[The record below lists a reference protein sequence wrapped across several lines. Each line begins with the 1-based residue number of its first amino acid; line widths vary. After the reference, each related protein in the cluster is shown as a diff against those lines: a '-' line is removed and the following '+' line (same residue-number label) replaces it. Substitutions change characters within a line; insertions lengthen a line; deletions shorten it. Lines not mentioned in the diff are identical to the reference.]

1 MHIDDISRKIENW
14 LKQVVPD
21 VEVAV
26 VAALSAVPEPSKAAP
41 AQARQQVEICF
52 QSITHQKPD
61 RGARSR
67 DELFQLAYL
76 VRVRGPDPL
85 AGQRILS
92 KIYFAVHEAA
102 DLDIVSSTGSARS
115 DIDGGLATLQLVAR
129 LVRPA
134 RPVVAGVVTQPLEA
148 QLRQVGRIA
157 GRVVTEDGAPVMRAQ
172 IEAPALDKRTVS
184 DASGRFVIVGAPSAG
199 SVSLTVTARNRSM
212 EVSIDTA
219 RQSDV
224 TIVITKESAHA

>member
-1 MHIDDISRKIENW
+1 MHIDDVSRNLKKW

-21 VEVAV
+21 AEVAV
-26 VAALSAVPEPSKAAP
+26 VGALPAVPEPSKPASAP
-41 AQARQQVEICF
+41 QVEICF

-92 KIYFAVHEAA
+92 EIYFAVHESA
-102 DLDIVSSTGSARS
+102 DFEIVSTPGNAQS

-129 LVRPA
+129 LVHPA
-134 RPVVAGVVTQPLEA
+134 KPVVAGIVTQPLKA
-148 QLRQVGRIA
+148 HLRQIGRIA
-157 GRVVTEDGAPVMRAQ
+157 GRVVNEDGSPVMRAQ
-172 IEAPALDKRTVS
+172 IEAPALDKRAVS

-212 EVSIDTA
+212 EVSIDSA

>member
-1 MHIDDISRKIENW
+1 MHIDDVSRKIENW
-14 LKQVVPD
+14 LRQVAPD
-21 VEVAV
+21 AEVAV
-26 VAALSAVPEPSKAAP
+26 VAALSAVPEPSKDAA
-41 AQARQQVEICF
+41 AQARAQVDICF
-52 QSITHQKPD
+52 QSITHQRPD

-76 VRVRGPDPL
+76 VRVSGPNPL

-92 KIYFAVHEAA
+92 EIYFAVHEAA
-102 DLDIVSSTGSARS
+102 DFDIISSTGNVRS
-115 DIDGGLATLQLVAR
+115 DMGGGPATLLLVAR

-134 RPVVAGVVTQPLEA
+134 RPVVAGKVTQPLEA
-148 QLRQVGRIA
+148 HLRQVGRIA
-157 GRVVTEDGAPVMRAQ
+157 GRVVTEDGSPVMRAQ
-172 IEAPALDKRTVS
+172 IEAPALDKRAVS

-212 EVSIDTA
+212 EVSIDAA